1 MVLEDIKST
10 ELRAEFFQGDG
21 INWESVCLLFH
32 SLFGAYTLDD
42 NGVELAQ
49 QIMNDW
55 DLFKDQQTS
64 ERVVTEVLQRP
75 EFQGAS
81 FMYNSKVRYIQE
93 VLEARK
99 AWENLKESIKKDTRF
114 IIDISALEALGLP
127 IIMQE
132 ALMEMENVKY
142 YRARIADSS
151 GRKYSIEDIGMPP
164 ASEVSAGRANPVGI
178 PYLYLSK
185 ERETCCYE
193 VRAAY
198 LDRLYIG
205 TFSIDVSQRPMVV
218 NLIPRQRS
226 QQLTSTSNATN
237 ILRNRFLL
245 NAISLDLSR
254 PMRRHDN
261 SAVEYLPTQFICE
274 YVRKVITDADGIM
287 FQSSQRKDGVN
298 IVLFNENKVVRELVE
313 EYVVEQINLD
323 IKRLD

>member
-1 MVLEDIKST
+1 MILEDIKSI
-10 ELRAEFFQGDG
+10 ELRTEFFQGGSVD
-21 INWESVCLLFH
+21 WESVCQLFH
-32 SLFGAYTLDD
+32 SLFNAYTFDD

-49 QIMNDW
+49 QIMVDW
-55 DLFKDQQTS
+55 DLFTDQSTAN
-64 ERVVTEVLQRP
+64 RVVIEVLQRP
-75 EFQGAS
+75 ECQDVS
-81 FMYNSKVRYIQE
+81 FVYNSKVYYNQE
-93 VLEARK
+93 VLEAKK

-114 IIDISALEALGLP
+114 IIDISALEALDLP

-142 YRARIADSS
+142 YRARIADAS
-151 GRKYSIEDIGMPP
+151 GRKYSTEDIGMPP

-205 TFSIDVSQRPMVV
+205 TFSIDVSKRPMVV

-226 QQLTSTSNATN
+226 QQLTSTSDATK
-237 ILRNRFLL
+237 ILRSRFLL

-287 FQSSQRKDGVN
+287 FQSSLQKDGVN
-298 IVLFNENKVVRELVE
+298 IVLFNEDKVIRELVE
-313 EYVVEQINLD
+313 EYVVEQINLQ
-323 IKRLD
+323 IKKLD

>member
-1 MVLEDIKST
+1 MVLEDIKSI
-10 ELRAEFFQGDG
+10 ELRAEFFQEDG
-21 INWESVCLLFH
+21 IDWESVCLLFH
-32 SLFGAYTLDD
+32 SLFNAYTLDD

-55 DLFKDQQTS
+55 DLFKDKQTADC
-64 ERVVTEVLQRP
+64 VVAELLRRP
-75 EFQGAS
+75 EFQGIS
-81 FMYNSKVRYIQE
+81 FMYNSKVCYNQE
-93 VLEARK
+93 VLEAER
-99 AWENLKESIKKDTRF
+99 AWESLKESIKKDTRF

-127 IIMQE
+127 IIMQK
-132 ALMEMENVKY
+132 ALMEMEDIKY

-151 GRKYSIEDIGMPP
+151 GRKYSTEDLGMPP
-164 ASEVSAGRANPVGI
+164 ANEVSAGRANPVGI

-205 TFSIDVSQRPMVV
+205 TFSIDVSKRPMVV

-226 QQLTSTSNATN
+226 QQLTSTSNATE
-237 ILRNRFLL
+237 ILQSRLLL

-287 FQSSQRKDGVN
+287 FQSSLRKDGVN
-298 IVLFNENKVVRELVE
+298 IVLFNEDKVMREQVE
-313 EYVVEQINLD
+313 EYIVEKINLH
-323 IKRLD
+323 IKKLD